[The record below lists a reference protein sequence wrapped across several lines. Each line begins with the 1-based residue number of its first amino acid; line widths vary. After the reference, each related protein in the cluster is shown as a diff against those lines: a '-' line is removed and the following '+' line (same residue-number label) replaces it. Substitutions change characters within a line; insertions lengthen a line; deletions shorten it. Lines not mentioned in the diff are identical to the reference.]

1 MTRPTD
7 PVCRLTVIAQYLGK
21 DIMEIIRSEQ
31 RERWNHII
39 KSFSDWDIYNL
50 NEYVS
55 SFRLHGDGEPI
66 LIYIADDEG
75 RMAYC
80 MMENDI
86 AEVESFKTVIP
97 RGRYYDWTTP
107 YGYGGPL
114 IDGTPAAEWVASA
127 FEQIRAYAA
136 ERHIVSQFFRFHPLI
151 QNQKLLEQV
160 SRVLYM
166 KKTVYVDTTS
176 EEIIYANMTS
186 NNRNMVR
193 KAQKN
198 GVHIIVDYGER
209 IHDFIE
215 IYEETMRHR
224 AADEYY
230 FFDRSYFDYI
240 IQAMRENIILFYAE
254 YEGRMISSAIFF
266 YNDRY
271 MHYHLSGTRF
281 EYRKLGAANLLL
293 SEAAYWAQKRGITK
307 LHLGGGVG
315 IEDSLLS
322 FKKHF
327 NKNGL
332 IDFCIGCNIFI
343 EEDFEAL
350 VELRRRSDPSFDAN
364 RPYMIRYR
372 G

>member
-1 MTRPTD
+1 
-7 PVCRLTVIAQYLGK
+7 
-21 DIMEIIRSEQ
+21 MEIIRSDH
-31 RERWNHII
+31 REEWNHII

-50 NEYVS
+50 NEYVT
-55 SFRLHGDGEPI
+55 SFQLHGDGKPI

-86 AEVESFKTVIP
+86 AEDENLKEVLQ

-114 IDGTPAAEWVASA
+114 IDGDPADEWLDSA
-127 FEQIRAYAA
+127 FERIRSYAV
-136 ERHIVSQFFRFHPLI
+136 EHHIVSQFFRFHPLL

-166 KKTVYVDTTS
+166 KKTVYVDTSS

-198 GVHIIVDYGER
+198 NVRIIIDYGER
-209 IHDFIE
+209 LHDFID

-224 AADEYY
+224 AANEYY
-230 FFDRSYFDYI
+230 FFERSYFDYI
-240 IQAMRENIILFYAE
+240 INEMRDNVVFFYAE
-254 YEGRMISSAIFF
+254 YEGCIISASIFF
-266 YNDRY
+266 YNDRF

-281 EYRKLGAANLLL
+281 EYRNLGAANLLL
-293 SEAAYWAQKRGITK
+293 SEAAYWALKHGITK

-343 EEDFEAL
+343 ENDFETL
-350 VELRRRSDPSFDAN
+350 VELRRKSDPSFDVN
-364 RPYMIRYR
+364 RPYMIKYR